1 MIGNIY
7 ITGQIGST
15 KDEKGVELMDV
26 VDQFTKVGQCE
37 KYNVWINSPGGSVE
51 VGNKIAEYLQTIKNV
66 YTIANEF
73 CASIATRIHVAVPLD
88 YRLITKGTD
97 YLIHCPLLDGIS
109 GNSDELKAASEYLK
123 PIENELL
130 KVYTKATK
138 QPKETISILMKQE
151 TIFTDEQCVTMGF
164 ASKIIPKQFNF
175 KAVAYS
181 NNNQI
186 TNEEMSWKEKYEK
199 AKASMLDF
207 FKDEPGT
214 PPARAQAVTEGR
226 NPVAL
231 KVTSD
236 KGELQTPYDD
246 GILPMDP
253 ITDAEGNALEAGEY
267 TLEDGTILVV
277 MADEIGSWV
286 SEIKNAPEPE
296 AKTDAEKLQ
305 ALEAEKTQWDA
316 EKAEMAAAIE
326 DLTAKSEL
334 LAKKVTGS
342 SYVPP
347 VSPQAYRPVAGA
359 GKKPEV
365 AITSEDMR
373 NRRAE
378 YKLKNK

>member
-1 MIGNIY
+1 MIGHIY
-7 ITGQIGST
+7 ITGTIGST
-15 KDEKGVELMDV
+15 KEEKGVELMDV
-26 VDQFTKVGQCE
+26 IDQFTKAGECDQ
-37 KYNVWINSPGGSVE
+37 YNIWIKSPGGFVD
-51 VGNKIAEYLQTIKNV
+51 VGNKIAEYIQTKKNV
-66 YTIANEF
+66 FTIADEY
-73 CASIATRIHVAVPLD
+73 CASIATRIHVAVPVEN
-88 YRLITKGTD
+88 RMITKGSS

-138 QPKETISILMKQE
+138 QPKETISLLMKQE
-151 TIFTDEQCVTMGF
+151 TVFTDEQCVSMGF

-186 TNEEMSWKEKYEK
+186 TNDEMSWKEKYEK
-199 AKASMLDF
+199 AKAAMQDF
-207 FKDEPGT
+207 FKDESGT
-214 PPARAQAVTEGR
+214 PPARAHKTEGR
-226 NPVAL
+226 TAVAM

-236 KGELQTPYDD
+236 KGELETPYED

-253 ITDAEGNALEAGEY
+253 ITDAEGNALEAGDY

-277 MADEIGSWV
+277 MADEMGSWV
-286 SEIKNAPEPE
+286 AEVKNAPEP
-296 AKTDAEKLQ
+296 AATTDAETIAALQ
-305 ALEAEKTQWDA
+305 KENEEL
-316 EKAEMAAAIE
+316 KAERDEMSTAIE

-347 VSPQAYRPVAGA
+347 ASATAYRPVAGA
-359 GKKPEV
+359 GKKPET
-365 AITSEDMR
+365 AITSQEMR
-373 NRRAE
+373 DRRAE
-378 YKLKNK
+378 YKSKNK